1 MTRTKKGTRLRVSI
15 EIKDEDGDVVE
26 VSHPD
31 DPVEMEIGD
40 GTLPPTVDE
49 ALIGH
54 VVGDV
59 IEVTCPEGEA
69 FGDPSPEAIVSV
81 PREDFPDDVKLEK
94 GEMVAINV
102 EDEDGGALELEA
114 IITEVNPDGVILDA
128 NHPLAGLP
136 ATFRV
141 TIEAV
146 L

>member
-1 MTRTKKGTRLRVSI
+1 MTKTRKGTRIRVSI
-15 EIKDEDGDVVE
+15 EIKDEDGETVE

-31 DPVEMEIGD
+31 DPVELEIGD

-49 ALIGH
+49 ALLDHG
-54 VVGDV
+54 VGDV
-59 IEVTCPEGEA
+59 VEVTCPEGEA

-81 PREDFPDDVKLEK
+81 PREDFPGDVKLEK
-94 GEMVAINV
+94 GEMVVINV
-102 EDEDGGALELEA
+102 EDEDGEAMELEA
-114 IITEVNPDGVILDA
+114 IIMEINPDGVILDA

>member
-1 MTRTKKGTRLRVSI
+1 MTKTKKGTRIRVSI
-15 EIKDEDGDVVE
+15 EIKDEDGEVVE

-49 ALIGH
+49 ALLGH
-54 VVGDV
+54 GVGDV
-59 IEVTCPEGEA
+59 VEVTCPEGEA
-69 FGDPSPEAIVSV
+69 FGDPSPEAIVAV

-102 EDEDGGALELEA
+102 EDEDGDAMQLEA
-114 IITEVNPDGVILDA
+114 IIMEINPDGVILDA